1 MMNNGQNPY
10 GAYYNPYYQ
19 VMPNQMSVN
28 PMQQPIPQRTGNV
41 GVGGRIVNNETEITP
56 NEIPMD
62 GSVSLFPT
70 NDYSKIYAK
79 AWTANGAIKT
89 VTFVPEVVPPTE
101 TSSSPSSSKTD
112 MESFAKF
119 QNDVLE
125 RLDRIEKAQKRSN
138 GYKPKYDN
146 APKKEGAQNE

>member
-10 GAYYNPYYQ
+10 GNYYNPYYPP
-19 VMPNQMSVN
+19 MPNQMSANLV
-28 PMQQPIPQRTGNV
+28 QQPMNMQRPVASGM
-41 GVGGRIVNNETEITP
+41 GGRVVNNENEITP

-89 VTFVPEVVPPTE
+89 ITFVPEVTADPV
-101 TSSSPSSSKTD
+101 SNPSDISTQS
-112 MESFAKF
+112 KF

-125 RLDRIEKAQKRSN
+125 RLDRIEKAQKRAGN
-138 GYKPKYDN
+138 GYKPKFNHGD